1 MSDFKQ
7 RLSTAI
13 WSSYMQSVLHL
24 PVNQA
29 QVQPQQC
36 CTRGLPVLLYL
47 VVQRS
52 MQLRQSLHASSDGM
66 SGRNAGVVVRWHQ
79 SCSFPDCTLC
89 AMLHTSQLAPHEVA
103 GRSAEGCRSAAKT
116 TPAHRPS
123 PPAAIGW
130 PADVRQCVL
139 HRCSVA
145 VCSHQCIPLRAP
157 LATVRTAPMLH
168 KASRAHFTVALG
180 CRP

>member
-1 MSDFKQ
+1 MSDFEQ

-79 SCSFPDCTLC
+79 RCSFPDCTLC

-116 TPAHRPS
+116 TPGQAQPT
-123 PPAAIGW
+123 
-130 PADVRQCVL
+130 
-139 HRCSVA
+139 CSNW
-145 VCSHQCIPLRAP
+145 L
-157 LATVRTAPMLH
+157 
-168 KASRAHFTVALG
+168 ASRCAPVCAAQMQCGSQQSSMHTAESPAGQPL
-180 CRP
+180 